1 MNKKSNY
8 FGFTLIEILVSA
20 AIVITATTV
29 VVAILI
35 SSFRGV
41 SKAIVSEEVRQNGNN
56 AIGTMSRIIKFAD
69 SLKGV
74 SETTPD
80 DLTTYHVGCTQ
91 GVGYKG
97 IQVVSGGQT
106 RTLSCTNLSIDSI
119 PTIDTSKMSVSSNC
133 KFTCSQDSDSVS
145 PVINI
150 SFSLSEIGSSPEK
163 SAYIPFA
170 TSVKMR
176 NL

>member
-29 VVAILI
+29 VVAILV

-56 AIGTMSRIIKFAD
+56 AISSMSRIIPFAD
-69 SLKGV
+69 CLKGV
-74 SETTPD
+74 STD
-80 DLTTYHVGCTQ
+80 RSTYPPGCTKD
-91 GVGYKG
+91 VGYQG

-106 RTLSCTNLSIDSI
+106 RTLSCTNNLSIDST
-119 PTIDTSKMSVSSNC
+119 TIIDATKINISNC
-133 KFTCSQDSDSVS
+133 KFTCSQDSDRVS

-150 SFSLSEIGSSPEK
+150 NFSLSENGSSPEK
-163 SAYIPFA
+163 NAYIPFA
-170 TSVKMR
+170 TSIKMR